1 MDSKLFITQVMGGEA
16 SAAKDTLN
24 DLLSARAFE
33 ALDARKQ
40 QIAQTL
46 YGDGIV
52 EEEVEQLDE
61 LTGKG
66 KLPQI
71 AAYHK
76 QKSAE
81 SKNKMETIRSSNTKL
96 PVPKETSAKIY
107 AKDSEAKYHANQAK
121 RANALMKKE
130 DVEHFDEAVTVK
142 KEYDDEEESEHGVYN
157 GKKKIGYVVHNKK
170 ENTHTA
176 YHNPQG
182 KDDYRD
188 VDDFSHHD
196 KAVSQIKKSAGI

>member
-1 MDSKLFITQVMGGEA
+1 MSKFIDQIATGDAVG
-16 SAAKDTLN
+16 AKETMSDM
-24 DLLSARAFE
+24 LSAKAFE

-40 QIAQTL
+40 QIASTL
-46 YGDGIV
+46 FGGMQV

-76 QKSAE
+76 QKSAAA
-81 SKNKMETIRSSNTKL
+81 KDKMETIRSGNTKL

-157 GKKKIGYVVHNKK
+157 GKRKIGYVVHNKK